1 MIVGELVGA
10 LLAPGSA
17 AAQPEPFVREA
28 WTVRDGMPVNAV
40 TALLQSRDGYV
51 WVGTFDGLA
60 RFDGMRF
67 VLFNAA
73 TSAGLP
79 SNRIVRLTET
89 RDGALWVLTEELQL
103 VRFRDGAFTHFGPAR
118 GLTERVFAVHEGAD
132 GTLWVGTERGLGTVR
147 GERFARVAPE
157 TVRGEVR
164 TIVGR
169 ADGSTWAGTAEGGL
183 FRVAGGTAMALA
195 VGTAL
200 GAEQVLALYED
211 PRGAL
216 WIGTN
221 RGVWRWPDAPA
232 PDRAPEPVRVLRT
245 GDQRSVAFRASPRTG
260 EVWVQTPSRVYR
272 MGSGVPVVA
281 QAFPGTVFGSA
292 IPLPDSAGRMLYA
305 AGPELHRE
313 GRRIHTLDSTAV
325 RGTAGAT
332 WISAALLDREGS
344 LWLGTRGAGLYRL
357 RPAPFRVIGAAEGL
371 PDPNIYTVYEDR
383 AGTVWV
389 GSLGGHVSRVVDGRV
404 AGGGVPARRD
414 YWVRSYL
421 QDRQG
426 RLWIGDAVG
435 VRVCALPDLR
445 CAAPPA
451 DPIGAAA
458 VLAMHEDA
466 GGALWFGT
474 TGGLFRLDAGGWHRF
489 GPADG
494 TPAAPVR
501 AFRATTDG
509 ALWMGTAGGGLARY
523 HDGRFRLVTTA
534 SGLPSDQVRAL
545 HADPEGWLW
554 VGTEGRGLARV
565 DPREWGD
572 GRAGGR
578 IVSYRV
584 RDGLFDEVVHQILP
598 DDAGRL
604 WMSSNR
610 GIFRVDR
617 GELHAFA
624 DGRLARLHSTGYT
637 ERDGLRNREA
647 NGGSQPAGVRTR
659 DGRLW
664 FATQD
669 GVAVVD
675 PAAVARNRVPPGVVV
690 EQVTAGSAVLPVTG
704 AAPLAL
710 GTDQRDL
717 EIAYTALTFLAPASV
732 RFRYRL
738 DPYDAD
744 WVDAGERRRAFYTR
758 VPPGRY
764 TFRVAASNNDGVWN
778 ARGATLTLT
787 LAPQPWET
795 PAFRWLVVLG
805 LGLALGAGVAG
816 GFSWRVRRLR
826 ARTRELALLVDAR
839 TGELRAS
846 EAQLRARNAQLAELH
861 EARSRLFANLSHEFR
876 TPLTLILGPVRGMV
890 DGRHGPLPAPAR
902 AQGELVLRNGRRL
915 LRLINQVLDLAK
927 LQAGAMAL
935 ERRPVD
941 LAAFVRA
948 TALAFA
954 PLAEGRGVALRV
966 HEGPAPVGAS
976 VDPDQLEKVVLNL
989 LSNALKFTEPG
1000 GSVEVAVAA
1009 DGDAAVLRVRDT
1021 GVGIAPD
1028 RLPRVFDRFF
1038 QADAS
1043 STRRY
1048 EGTGIGLALAK
1059 ELVELHGGTIDV
1071 ESAPGVG
1078 STFTVRLPRVAADE
1092 GAGWD
1097 ADAPGA
1103 PTVTAEHTVGAFE
1116 TGMEVEGAAGEDRT
1130 TVLVVDDN
1138 PDVRAYVR
1146 SVLAGA
1152 YRVLEAADGAE
1163 ALVVA
1168 RAALPDLIVADVMMP
1183 ELDGLGLGR
1192 ALKADAMTDAIPV
1205 VLLTARAAPEDQ
1217 VAGLGTGADAYLVKP
1232 FDPAV
1237 LEATVAG
1244 LLAQR
1249 RRLRVRFGQTAVAAP
1264 VAVPVET
1271 LGEAPVAAVPVEE
1284 VPADAPTAVEAPA
1297 DPVPAAP
1304 SALERRL
1311 RALVVARLTDDTL
1324 SPESLAAAA
1333 GLSYHQLYRG
1343 LRDELHTTPSRFV
1356 RGVRVE
1362 CAAELLRQGAG
1373 SVTEVAYAV
1382 GFASLS
1388 YFSRAFQERFG
1399 VAPST
1404 FRHQA
1409 GGPD

>member
-1 MIVGELVGA
+1 MGVVIGALAGA
-10 LLAPGSA
+10 LLAPRSA
-17 AAQPEPFVREA
+17 AAQPEPFVREV

-60 RFDGMRF
+60 RFDGVRF

-79 SNRIVRLTET
+79 SNRIVRLVET

-103 VRFRDGAFTHFGPAR
+103 VRFRDGTFTHFGPAR
-118 GLTERVFAVHEGAD
+118 GITERVFALHEGAD

-147 GERFARVAPE
+147 GERFERVAPE

-164 TIVGR
+164 TILGR
-169 ADGSTWAGTAEGGL
+169 ADGSTWAGTAEGGV
-183 FRVAGGTAMALA
+183 FRVRGGTATALA
-195 VGTAL
+195 VGSAL

-211 PRGAL
+211 PHGAL

-232 PDRAPEPVRVLRT
+232 PDRASQPVRVLRT
-245 GDQRSVAFRASPRTG
+245 EDQRSVAFRASPRTG

-281 QAFPGTVFGSA
+281 QTFPGALFGSA
-292 IPLPDSAGRMLYA
+292 VPLPDSAGRMLYA

-313 GRRIHTLDSTAV
+313 GRRIHTLDSAAA

-357 RPAPFRVIGAAEGL
+357 RPASFRVIGAAEGL
-371 PDPNIYTVYEDR
+371 PDPNVYTVYEDR
-383 AGTVWV
+383 AGAVWA

-404 AGGGVPARRD
+404 AAGGVPARRD

-445 CAAPPA
+445 CPAPPA

-458 VLAMHEDA
+458 VLAMHEDE

-474 TGGLFRLDAGGWHRF
+474 AGGLFRLDAGGWRRF
-489 GPADG
+489 ARADG
-494 TPAAPVR
+494 APAAPVR
-501 AFRATTDG
+501 AFRSTTDG

-523 HDGRFRLVTTA
+523 HHGRFRLVTA
-534 SGLPSDQVRAL
+534 AGGLPSDQVRAL
-545 HADPEGWLW
+545 HADPDGWLW
-554 VGTEGRGLARV
+554 VGTEGRGLARL

-572 GRAGGR
+572 GRPGGR

-624 DGRLARLHSTGYT
+624 AGRLARLHSTGYT

-664 FATQD
+664 FATQA

-675 PAAVARNRVPPGVVV
+675 PAGVARNRVPPGVVV
-690 EQVTAGSAVLPVTG
+690 EQVTAGGAVVPVAA

-717 EIAYTALTFLAPASV
+717 EIAYTAPTFLAPAGV

-744 WVDAGERRRAFYTR
+744 WVDAGDRRTAFYTR

-764 TFRVAASNNDGVWN
+764 TFRVSASNSDGVWN
-778 ARGATLTLT
+778 VQGAALALT

-795 PAFRWLVVLG
+795 PAFRWLAALGLTLG
-805 LGLALGAGVAG
+805 LGLATAG
-816 GFSWRVRRLR
+816 GVSWRVRRLR

-846 EAQLRARNAQLAELH
+846 ETQLRARNAQLAELH

-941 LAAFVRA
+941 LVAFVRA

-954 PLAEGRGVALRV
+954 PLAEGRGVALCV
-966 HEGPAPVGAS
+966 HEGPAAVGAS
-976 VDPDQLEKVVLNL
+976 VDADQLEKVVLNL

-1000 GSVEVAVAA
+1000 GTVEVSVAA

-1028 RLPRVFDRFF
+1028 RLDRVFDRFF

-1059 ELVELHGGTIDV
+1059 ELVELHGGTIRV

-1078 STFTVRLPRVAADE
+1078 STFTVRLPRAADE
-1092 GAGWD
+1092 SAGWD
-1097 ADAPGA
+1097 ADALPA
-1103 PTVTAEHTVGAFE
+1103 PTVTAEHAVGALE
-1116 TGMEVEGAAGEDRT
+1116 TEVEAAGEPREDRT

-1146 SVLAGA
+1146 SVFAGA

-1249 RRLRVRFGQTAVAAP
+1249 RRLRVRFGQMTVEVPAEAPAA
-1264 VAVPVET
+1264 
-1271 LGEAPVAAVPVEE
+1271 EAPVGAAQVEMPVA
-1284 VPADAPTAVEAPA
+1284 PAAEALA

-1304 SALERRL
+1304 SALEARL
-1311 RALVVARLTDDTL
+1311 RALVVARLTDEAL
-1324 SPESLAAAA
+1324 SPEALAAAA

-1362 CAAELLRQGAG
+1362 CAAELLRQKAG

-1388 YFSRAFQERFG
+1388 YFNRAFHERFG
-1399 VAPST
+1399 VAPSA